1 MSLLFRLLGRLPLR
15 LLHALGA
22 LFGWGAWLASP
33 TYRRHLKENLALA
46 FAPAEAAAILPA
58 AVAHAGRGVLELPW
72 LWTRP
77 KADVVALVTQVT
89 GWEHIE
95 AAWQRGDGILF
106 FTPHLGCF
114 EITAQYYASRAPIT
128 VLYRKP
134 KQAWMQPF
142 IESGRGSENFRLA
155 PADLSGVRLLL
166 KGLKRHE
173 AVGMLPDQVPGTGEG
188 QWADFFG
195 RPAYT
200 MTLGA
205 RLSETER
212 TTVLLAFA
220 ERLPAGRGFNL
231 RFSAPSQPIAGTQ
244 AERVAAINRVLEDL
258 IRICPE
264 QYLWGYNRYK
274 APRGSDG
281 PAEPPC

>member
-1 MSLLFRLLGRLPLR
+1 MSFLFRLLGRLPLC
-15 LLHALGA
+15 LLHGLGT
-22 LFGWGAWLASP
+22 LFGWVAYLASP
-33 TYRRHLKENLALA
+33 TYRRHTRENLALA
-46 FAPAEAAAILPA
+46 YAPAEAAAILPA
-58 AVAHAGRGVLELPW
+58 AVAQAGRGVLELPY

-77 KADVVALVTQVT
+77 KAEVVGLVTQVT
-89 GWEHIE
+89 GWELIE

-114 EITAQYYASRAPIT
+114 EITAQYVAAREPIT

-134 KQAWMQPF
+134 KQAWLQPL
-142 IESGRGSENFRLA
+142 IESGRGSANFHLA

-166 KGLKRHE
+166 KALKRHE
-173 AVGMLPDQVPGTGEG
+173 AVGMLPDQVPGMGEG

-205 RLSETER
+205 RLSETAR
-212 TTVLLAFA
+212 TTVLMAFA
-220 ERLPAGRGFNL
+220 ERLPAGRGYLL
-231 RFSAPSQPIAGTQ
+231 RFSVPTQ
-244 AERVAAINRVLEDL
+244 VIDGSLEARTLAINRALQDL
-258 IRICPE
+258 IRSCPQ

-274 APRGSDG
+274 APRG
-281 PAEPPC
+281 APPPPVPG

>member
-15 LLHALGA
+15 LLHALGT
-22 LFGWGAWLASP
+22 LFGWTAYLASP
-33 TYRRHLKENLALA
+33 TYRRHTQENLALA
-46 FAPAEAAAILPA
+46 YGPAEAAAILPA
-58 AVAHAGRGVLELPW
+58 AIAQAGRGVLELPW

-77 KADVVALVTQVT
+77 KPDVVALVTQVT
-89 GWEHIE
+89 GWELIE

-114 EITAQYYASRAPIT
+114 EITAQYVAARAPIT

-134 KQAWMQPF
+134 KQAWMQPL
-142 IESGRGSENFRLA
+142 IESGRGSANFHLA

-166 KGLKRHE
+166 KALKRRE
-173 AVGMLPDQVPGTGEG
+173 AVGMLPDQVPGMGEG

-244 AERVAAINRVLEDL
+244 AERVAAINRALEDL
-258 IRICPE
+258 IRSCPQ

-274 APRGSDG
+274 APRG
-281 PAEPPC
+281 AEPPC

>member
-1 MSLLFRLLGRLPLR
+1 MALLFRLLGRLPLR
-15 LLHALGA
+15 LLQGFGA
-22 LFGWGAWLASP
+22 FFGWVAYLASP
-33 TYRRHLKENLALA
+33 TYRRHTRENLALA
-46 FAPAEAAAILPA
+46 YGPAEAAAIQPA
-58 AVAHAGRGVLELPW
+58 AVAQAGRGVLELPY

-77 KADVVALVTQVT
+77 KAEVVGLVTQVS
-89 GWEHIE
+89 GWELIE

-114 EITAQYYASRAPIT
+114 EITAQYVAARAPIT

-134 KQAWMQPF
+134 KQAWLQPL
-142 IESGRGSENFRLA
+142 IETGRGSANFHLA

-166 KGLKRHE
+166 KALKRHE
-173 AVGMLPDQVPGTGEG
+173 AVGMLPDQVPGMGEG

-205 RLSETER
+205 RLSETAR

-220 ERLPAGRGFNL
+220 ERLPGGKGFNL
-231 RFSAPSQPIAGTQ
+231 RFSAPTQPIVGTQ
-244 AERVAAINRVLEDL
+244 AERVVAINRALEDL
-258 IRICPE
+258 IRSCPK

-274 APRGSDG
+274 APRGAPP
-281 PAEPPC
+281 PAQG

>member
-1 MSLLFRLLGRLPLR
+1 MPFLFHLLGRLPLR
-15 LLHALGA
+15 LLHDLGV
-22 LFGWGAWLASP
+22 LLGWAAWLASP
-33 TYRRHLKENLALA
+33 AYRRHLKENLALA
-46 FAPAEAAAILPA
+46 YNPAEAAAILPA
-58 AVAHAGRGVLELPW
+58 AIAHAGRGVMELPY

-77 KADVVALVTQVT
+77 KAEVVGLVTQVT
-89 GWEHIE
+89 GWELIE

-128 VLYRKP
+128 VLYRRP

-142 IESGRGSENFRLA
+142 IETGRGSASFHLA

-166 KGLKRHE
+166 KALRRHE
-173 AVGMLPDQVPGTGEG
+173 AVGMLPDQVPGMGEG
-188 QWADFFG
+188 QWAEFFG

-205 RLSETER
+205 RLSETGR
-212 TTVLLAFA
+212 TTVLMAFA
-220 ERLPAGRGFNL
+220 ERLPGGKGFNL
-231 RFSAPSQPIAGTQ
+231 RFSTPTQ
-244 AERVAAINRVLEDL
+244 VIDGSLEARTAAINRALEDL
-258 IRICPE
+258 IRSCPQ

-274 APRGSDG
+274 SPRGSGG

>member
-1 MSLLFRLLGRLPLR
+1 MALLFRLLGRLPLR
-15 LLHALGA
+15 LLQGFGA
-22 LFGWGAWLASP
+22 FFGWVAYLASP
-33 TYRRHLKENLALA
+33 TYRRHTRENLALA
-46 FAPAEAAAILPA
+46 YGPDEAAAILPA
-58 AVAHAGRGVLELPW
+58 AVAQAGRGVLELPY

-77 KADVVALVTQVT
+77 KAEVVGLVTQVS
-89 GWEHIE
+89 GWELIE

-114 EITAQYYASRAPIT
+114 EITAQYVAARAPIT

-134 KQAWMQPF
+134 KQAWLQPL
-142 IESGRGSENFRLA
+142 IETGRGSANFHLA

-166 KGLKRHE
+166 KALKRHE
-173 AVGMLPDQVPGTGEG
+173 AVGMLPDQVPGMGEG

-205 RLSETER
+205 RLSETAR
-212 TTVLLAFA
+212 TTVLMAFA
-220 ERLPAGRGFNL
+220 ERLPGGCGYLL
-231 RFSAPSQPIAGTQ
+231 RFSAPTQ
-244 AERVAAINRVLEDL
+244 IIDGSLEARTLGINRALEDL
-258 IRICPE
+258 IRSCPQ

-274 APRGSDG
+274 APRGAAPP
-281 PAEPPC
+281 PAQG

>member
-1 MSLLFRLLGRLPLR
+1 MSLLFRLLGFLPLR
-15 LLHALGA
+15 LLHGLGA
-22 LFGWGAWLASP
+22 LFGRAAYLASP
-33 TYRRHLKENLALA
+33 TYRRHTRENLALA
-46 FAPAEAAAILPA
+46 YDPAAAAAILPS
-58 AVAHAGRGVLELPW
+58 AVAHAGRGVLELPY

-77 KADVVALVTQVT
+77 KAEVVGLVTQVT
-89 GWEHIE
+89 GWELIE

-128 VLYRKP
+128 VLYRRP
-134 KQAWMQPF
+134 KQAWLQPL
-142 IESGRGSENFRLA
+142 IESGRGSANFRLA

-188 QWADFFG
+188 QWAAFFG

-220 ERLPAGRGFNL
+220 ERLPGGRGYNL
-231 RFSAPSQPIAGTQ
+231 RFSAPTQ
-244 AERVAAINRVLEDL
+244 DIGGSLEARTAAINRALEDL
-258 IRICPE
+258 IRTCPQ

-274 APRGSDG
+274 TPRGAKPRSDG
-281 PAEPPC
+281 

>member
-1 MSLLFRLLGRLPLR
+1 MSFLFRLLGCLPLR
-15 LLHALGA
+15 LLHALGT
-22 LFGWGAWLASP
+22 LFGWAAWLASP

-46 FAPAEAAAILPA
+46 YDPAEAAAILPA
-58 AVAHAGRGVLELPW
+58 AVAHAGRGVLELPR

-77 KADVVALVTQVT
+77 KPEVVSLVKQVS
-89 GWEHIE
+89 GWEMVE

-114 EITAQYYASRAPIT
+114 EVTAQYYAARAPIT

-134 KQAWMQPF
+134 KQAWLQPF
-142 IESGRGSENFRLA
+142 IESGRGGANFHLA

-166 KGLKRHE
+166 KALKRRE
-173 AVGMLPDQVPGTGEG
+173 AAGMLPDQVPGMGEG
-188 QWADFFG
+188 QWAEFFG

-205 RLSETER
+205 RLSATER

-220 ERLPAGRGFNL
+220 ERLPGGSGYHL
-231 RFSAPSQPIAGTQ
+231 RLRAPAIDGTL
-244 AERVAAINRVLEDL
+244 AERVVAINRALEDL
-258 IRICPE
+258 IRSCPQ

-274 APRGSDG
+274 APRG
-281 PAEPPC
+281 AEPPPC

>member
-1 MSLLFRLLGRLPLR
+1 MSLLFRLLGRFPLG

-22 LFGWGAWLASP
+22 LLGWLTWLASP

-46 FAPAEAAAILPA
+46 YATGEAAAIRPA
-58 AVAHAGRGVLELPW
+58 AIAHAGRGLLELPW

-77 KADVVALVTQVT
+77 KPDVVALVTQVT

-114 EITAQYYASRAPIT
+114 EITAQYYAAHAPIT

-134 KQAWMQPF
+134 KQAWMQPL
-142 IESGRGSENFRLA
+142 IESGRGSANFQLA

-166 KGLKRHE
+166 KALKRRE

-188 QWADFFG
+188 IWADFFG

-244 AERVAAINRVLEDL
+244 AERVATINRVLEDL
-258 IRICPE
+258 IRSCPE

-274 APRGSDG
+274 VPRG
-281 PAEPPC
+281 APPIGGQA

>member
-1 MSLLFRLLGRLPLR
+1 MSLLFRLLGRFPLR

-22 LFGWGAWLASP
+22 LVGWLAWFGSS
-33 TYRRHLKENLALA
+33 TYRRHLKDNLALA
-46 FAPAEAAAILPA
+46 YDPAAAAAILPK

-77 KADVVALVTQVT
+77 KAEVVAMVKQVT
-89 GWEHIE
+89 GWEMVE

-114 EITAQYYASRAPIT
+114 EITAQYYAACAPIT
-128 VLYRKP
+128 VLYRRP
-134 KQAWMQPF
+134 KQVWLQPF
-142 IESGRGSENFRLA
+142 IESGRGSANFRLA

-166 KGLKRHE
+166 KALKRRE
-173 AVGMLPDQVPGTGEG
+173 AAGMLPDQVPGTGEG
-188 QWADFFG
+188 QWAEFFG

-220 ERLPAGRGFNL
+220 ERLPGGAGYHL
-231 RFSAPSQPIAGTQ
+231 RLRAPAIAGTL
-244 AERVAAINRVLEDL
+244 AERVVAINRALEDL
-258 IRICPE
+258 IRSCPQ

-274 APRGSDG
+274 APRGSGG
-281 PAEPPC
+281 PSEPPC

>member
-15 LLHALGA
+15 LLHALGT
-22 LFGWGAWLASP
+22 LFGWVAWLASP
-33 TYRRHLKENLALA
+33 AYRRHLKENLALA
-46 FAPAEAAAILPA
+46 YAPAEVAAILPA
-58 AVAHAGRGVLELPW
+58 AVAHAGCGVLELPW

-77 KADVVALVTQVT
+77 KPDVVALVTHVT

-142 IESGRGSENFRLA
+142 IESGRGSANFQLA

-166 KGLKRHE
+166 KGLKRRE
-173 AVGMLPDQVPGTGEG
+173 AVGMLPDQVPGMGEG

-244 AERVAAINRVLEDL
+244 AERVATINRVLEDL
-258 IRICPE
+258 IRSCPQ

-274 APRGSDG
+274 APRGA
-281 PAEPPC
+281 PPPC

>member
-22 LFGWGAWLASP
+22 LFGWAAWLASP
-33 TYRRHLKENLALA
+33 TYRRHTQENLALA
-46 FAPAEAAAILPA
+46 YGPAEAAAILPA
-58 AVAHAGRGVLELPW
+58 AVAHAGRGVLELPY

-77 KADVVALVTQVT
+77 KPEVVDLVTRVT
-89 GWEHIE
+89 GWELIE
-95 AAWQRGDGILF
+95 AALQRGDGILF

-114 EITAQYYASRAPIT
+114 EITAQYVAARAPIT

-134 KQAWMQPF
+134 KQAWLQPL
-142 IESGRGSENFRLA
+142 IESGRGSANFHLA

-166 KGLKRHE
+166 KALKRRE
-173 AVGMLPDQVPGTGEG
+173 AVGMLPDQVPGMGEG

-205 RLSETER
+205 RLSETAR
-212 TTVLLAFA
+212 TTVLLVYA
-220 ERLPAGRGFNL
+220 ERLPGGRGYNL
-231 RFSAPSQPIAGTQ
+231 HFSAPSQPIAGTQ
-244 AERVAAINRVLEDL
+244 AERVAAINRALEDL
-258 IRICPE
+258 IRSCPQ

-274 APRGSDG
+274 APRG
-281 PAEPPC
+281 AEPPPC

>member
-1 MSLLFRLLGRLPLR
+1 MALLFRLLGRLPLR
-15 LLHALGA
+15 LLQGFGA
-22 LFGWGAWLASP
+22 FFGWVAYLASP
-33 TYRRHLKENLALA
+33 TYRRHTRENLALA
-46 FAPAEAAAILPA
+46 YGPAEAAAILPA
-58 AVAHAGRGVLELPW
+58 AVAQAGRGVLELPY

-77 KADVVALVTQVT
+77 KAEVVGLVTQVS
-89 GWEHIE
+89 GWELIE

-114 EITAQYYASRAPIT
+114 EITAQYVAARAPIT

-134 KQAWMQPF
+134 KQAWLQPL
-142 IESGRGSENFRLA
+142 IESGRGSANFHLA

-166 KGLKRHE
+166 KALKRHE
-173 AVGMLPDQVPGTGEG
+173 AVGMLPDQVPGMGEG

-205 RLSETER
+205 RLSETAR
-212 TTVLLAFA
+212 TTVLMAFA
-220 ERLPAGRGFNL
+220 ERLPGGCGYLL
-231 RFSAPSQPIAGTQ
+231 RFSAPTQ
-244 AERVAAINRVLEDL
+244 VIDGSLEARTLGINRALEDL
-258 IRICPE
+258 IRSCPQ

-274 APRGSDG
+274 APRGAAPP
-281 PAEPPC
+281 PAQG

>member
-1 MSLLFRLLGRLPLR
+1 MTWLFRLLGHLPLR
-15 LLHALGA
+15 FLHVLGA
-22 LFGWGAWLASP
+22 LFGWAAYLASP
-33 TYRRHLKENLALA
+33 TFRRHTKENLALA
-46 FAPAEAAAILPA
+46 YNPAEAAAILPA
-58 AVAHAGRGVLELPW
+58 AVAQAGRGVLELPY

-77 KADVVALVTQVT
+77 KAEVVGLVTQVA
-89 GWEHIE
+89 GWELIE

-114 EITAQYYASRAPIT
+114 EITAQYYASRAPIA

-134 KQAWMQPF
+134 KQAWMQPL
-142 IESGRGSENFRLA
+142 IETGRGSANFRLA

-166 KGLKRHE
+166 KALKRHE
-173 AVGMLPDQVPGTGEG
+173 AVGMLPDQVPGMGEG

-220 ERLPAGRGFNL
+220 ERLPGGKGFNL
-231 RFSAPSQPIAGTQ
+231 RFSAPTQPIVGTQ
-244 AERVAAINRVLEDL
+244 AERVAAINRALEDL
-258 IRICPE
+258 IRSCPE

-274 APRGSDG
+274 APRG
-281 PAEPPC
+281 AEPPPC

>member
-1 MSLLFRLLGRLPLR
+1 MSFLFHLLGRLPLR
-15 LLHALGA
+15 LLHGLGV
-22 LFGWGAWLASP
+22 LLGWAAWLASP
-33 TYRRHLKENLALA
+33 AYRRHLKENLALA
-46 FAPAEAAAILPA
+46 YNPAEAAAILPA
-58 AVAHAGRGVLELPW
+58 AIAHAGRGVMELPY

-77 KADVVALVTQVT
+77 KAEVVGLVTQVT
-89 GWEHIE
+89 GWELIE

-114 EITAQYYASRAPIT
+114 EITAQYYAARAPIT
-128 VLYRKP
+128 VLYRRP
-134 KQAWMQPF
+134 KQAWLQPF
-142 IESGRGSENFRLA
+142 IESGRGSANFRLA

-166 KGLKRHE
+166 KALKRRE
-173 AVGMLPDQVPGTGEG
+173 AAGMLPDQVPGMGEG

-205 RLSETER
+205 RLSGTER

-220 ERLPAGRGFNL
+220 ERLPGGEGYHLHFR
-231 RFSAPSQPIAGTQ
+231 SPVIEGTLS
-244 AERVAAINRVLEDL
+244 ERVVAINRALEDL
-258 IRICPE
+258 IRSCPQ

-274 APRGSDG
+274 APRG
-281 PAEPPC
+281 AEPPPC

>member
-1 MSLLFRLLGRLPLR
+1 MALLFRLLGRLPLR
-15 LLHALGA
+15 LLHGLGA
-22 LFGWGAWLASP
+22 FFGWVAYLASP
-33 TYRRHLKENLALA
+33 TYRRHTRENLALA
-46 FAPAEAAAILPA
+46 YDPAEAAAILPA
-58 AVAHAGRGVLELPW
+58 AVAHAGRGVLELPY

-77 KADVVALVTQVT
+77 KAEVVDLVTQVS
-89 GWEHIE
+89 GWELIE

-114 EITAQYYASRAPIT
+114 EITAQYVAAREPIT

-134 KQAWMQPF
+134 KQAWLQPL
-142 IESGRGSENFRLA
+142 IESGRGSANFHLA

-166 KGLKRHE
+166 KALKRHE
-173 AVGMLPDQVPGTGEG
+173 AVGMLPDQVPGMGEG

-205 RLSETER
+205 RLSETAR
-212 TTVLLAFA
+212 TTVLMAFA
-220 ERLPAGRGFNL
+220 ERLPAGRGYLL
-231 RFSAPSQPIAGTQ
+231 RFSVPTQ
-244 AERVAAINRVLEDL
+244 VIDGSLEARTLAINRALEDL
-258 IRICPE
+258 IRSCPK

-274 APRGSDG
+274 APRGAPP
-281 PAEPPC
+281 PAQG

>member
-1 MSLLFRLLGRLPLR
+1 MALLFRLLGRLPLR
-15 LLHALGA
+15 LLHGLGA
-22 LFGWGAWLASP
+22 FFGWVAYRASP
-33 TYRRHLKENLALA
+33 TYRRHTRENLALA
-46 FAPAEAAAILPA
+46 YGPDEAAAILPA
-58 AVAHAGRGVLELPW
+58 AVAHAGRGVLELPY

-77 KADVVALVTQVT
+77 KAEVVDLVTQVS
-89 GWEHIE
+89 GWELIE

-114 EITAQYYASRAPIT
+114 EITAQYIAAHARIT

-134 KQAWMQPF
+134 KQAWLQPL
-142 IESGRGSENFRLA
+142 IESGRGSANLHLA

-166 KGLKRHE
+166 KALKRHE
-173 AVGMLPDQVPGTGEG
+173 AVGMLPDQVPGMGEG

-205 RLSETER
+205 RLSETAR

-220 ERLPAGRGFNL
+220 ERLPGGKGFNL
-231 RFSAPSQPIAGTQ
+231 RFSAPTQPIVGTQ
-244 AERVAAINRVLEDL
+244 AERVVAINRALEDL
-258 IRICPE
+258 IRSCPK

-274 APRGSDG
+274 APRGAPP
-281 PAEPPC
+281 PAQG

>member
-1 MSLLFRLLGRLPLR
+1 MALLFRLLGRLPLR
-15 LLHALGA
+15 LLQGFGA
-22 LFGWGAWLASP
+22 FFGWVAYLASP
-33 TYRRHLKENLALA
+33 TYRRHTRENLALA
-46 FAPAEAAAILPA
+46 YGPDEAAAILPA

-77 KADVVALVTQVT
+77 KAEVVGLVTQVT
-89 GWEHIE
+89 GWELIE

-114 EITAQYYASRAPIT
+114 EITAQYVAARAPIT

-134 KQAWMQPF
+134 KQAWLQPL
-142 IESGRGSENFRLA
+142 IESGRGSANFHLA

-166 KGLKRHE
+166 KALKRHE
-173 AVGMLPDQVPGTGEG
+173 AVGMLPDQVPGMGEG

-205 RLSETER
+205 RLSETAR
-212 TTVLLAFA
+212 TTVLMAFA
-220 ERLPAGRGFNL
+220 ERLPGGCGYLL
-231 RFSAPSQPIAGTQ
+231 RFSAPTQ
-244 AERVAAINRVLEDL
+244 VIDGSLEARTLGINRALEDL
-258 IRICPE
+258 IRSCPQ

-274 APRGSDG
+274 APRGAAPP
-281 PAEPPC
+281 PAQG

>member
-15 LLHALGA
+15 LLHGLGA
-22 LFGWGAWLASP
+22 LFGWAAWLASP

-46 FAPAEAAAILPA
+46 YNPDEAAAILPA

-77 KADVVALVTQVT
+77 KADVVGLVTQVT
-89 GWEHIE
+89 GWELIE

-114 EITAQYYASRAPIT
+114 EITTQYYASRAPIT
-128 VLYRKP
+128 VLYRRP
-134 KQAWMQPF
+134 KQAWLQPL
-142 IESGRGSENFRLA
+142 IESGRGSANFRLA

-166 KGLKRHE
+166 KALKRRE
-173 AVGMLPDQVPGTGEG
+173 AAGMLPDQVPGTGEG

-205 RLSETER
+205 RLSETAR

-220 ERLPAGRGFNL
+220 ERLPGGAGYHL
-231 RFSAPSQPIAGTQ
+231 RFRAPVIEGTQ
-244 AERVAAINRVLEDL
+244 AERVVAINRALEDL
-258 IRICPE
+258 IRSCPQ

-274 APRGSDG
+274 APSGAT
-281 PAEPPC
+281 PPPC

>member
-22 LFGWGAWLASP
+22 LFGWAAYLASP
-33 TYRRHLKENLALA
+33 TYRRHTRENLALA
-46 FAPAEAAAILPA
+46 YTPAEAEAILPA
-58 AVAHAGRGVLELPW
+58 AVAQAGCGVLELPY

-77 KADVVALVTQVT
+77 KAEVVGLVTQVT
-89 GWEHIE
+89 GWELIE

-114 EITAQYYASRAPIT
+114 EITAQYYASHAPIT
-128 VLYRKP
+128 VLYRP
-134 KQAWMQPF
+134 PRQAWLQPL
-142 IESGRGSENFRLA
+142 IEEGRGGANLHLA
-155 PADLSGVRLLL
+155 SADLSGVRLLL
-166 KGLKRHE
+166 RALKRRE
-173 AVGMLPDQVPGTGEG
+173 AVGMLPDQVPGMGEG

-205 RLSETER
+205 RLSETAR

-220 ERLPAGRGFNL
+220 ERLPGGKGFNL
-231 RFSAPSQPIAGTQ
+231 RFSAPTQPIAGTQ
-244 AERVAAINRVLEDL
+244 AERVAAINRALEDL
-258 IRICPE
+258 IRSCP
-264 QYLWGYNRYK
+264 QLYLWGYNRYM
-274 APRGSDG
+274 APRG
-281 PAEPPC
+281 AEPPPC

>member
-1 MSLLFRLLGRLPLR
+1 MSLLFRLLGRLPLN

-22 LFGWGAWLASP
+22 AFGWAAWLASP
-33 TYRRHLKENLALA
+33 TYRRHLRENLALA
-46 FAPAEAAAILPA
+46 YGPAEAAAILPA
-58 AVAHAGRGVLELPW
+58 AVAHAGRGVLELPY

-77 KADVVALVTQVT
+77 KAEVVGLVTEVT

-114 EITAQYYASRAPIT
+114 EITAQYYASRGPIT

-134 KQAWMQPF
+134 KQAWMQPL
-142 IESGRGSENFRLA
+142 IESGRGSANFQLA

-166 KGLKRHE
+166 KALKRHE
-173 AVGMLPDQVPGTGEG
+173 AAGMLPDQVPGTGEG

-205 RLSETER
+205 RRSETAR

-258 IRICPE
+258 IRSCPQ

-274 APRGSDG
+274 APRGT
-281 PAEPPC
+281 EPPP

>member
-1 MSLLFRLLGRLPLR
+1 MSLLFRLLGRFPLS
-15 LLHALGA
+15 LLHALGTV
-22 LFGWGAWLASP
+22 FGWAAYLASP
-33 TYRRHLKENLALA
+33 TYRRHTRENLALA
-46 FAPAEAAAILPA
+46 YNPAEAAAILPA
-58 AVAHAGRGVLELPW
+58 AIAHAGRGVLELPY

-77 KADVVALVTQVT
+77 KAEVVGLVTQVS
-89 GWEHIE
+89 GWELIE

-114 EITAQYYASRAPIT
+114 EITAQYYASRAPIA

-134 KQAWMQPF
+134 KQAWMQPL
-142 IESGRGSENFRLA
+142 IETGRGSANFRLA

-166 KGLKRHE
+166 KSLRRHE
-173 AVGMLPDQVPGTGEG
+173 AVGMLPDQVPGMGEG

-220 ERLPAGRGFNL
+220 ERLPGGRGFNL
-231 RFSAPSQPIAGTQ
+231 RFSAPTQPIVGTQ
-244 AERVAAINRVLEDL
+244 AERVAAINRALEDL
-258 IRICPE
+258 IRSCPQ

-274 APRGSDG
+274 TPRGAGG

>member
-22 LFGWGAWLASP
+22 LFGWAAWLASP
-33 TYRRHLKENLALA
+33 TYRRHTQENLALA
-46 FAPAEAAAILPA
+46 YGPAEAAAILPA
-58 AVAHAGRGVLELPW
+58 AVAHAGRGVLELPY

-77 KADVVALVTQVT
+77 KAEVLGLVREAT
-89 GWEHIE
+89 GWELVE
-95 AAWQRGDGILF
+95 AALQRGDGLLF

-114 EITAQYYASRAPIT
+114 EITAQYIAVRTPIT
-128 VLYRKP
+128 VLYRRP
-134 KQAWMQPF
+134 KQVWLQPF
-142 IESGRGSENFRLA
+142 IESGRGGSAHLHLA

-166 KGLKRHE
+166 KALKRHE
-173 AVGMLPDQVPGTGEG
+173 AVGMLPDQVPGMGEG

-205 RLSETER
+205 RLSETGR
-212 TTVLLAFA
+212 TTVLLVYA
-220 ERLPAGRGFNL
+220 ERLPGGRGYNL
-231 RFSAPSQPIAGTQ
+231 RFSAPTQPIAGTQ
-244 AERVAAINRVLEDL
+244 AERVAAINRALEDL
-258 IRICPE
+258 IRSCPQ

-274 APRGSDG
+274 APRG
-281 PAEPPC
+281 AEPPPC

>member
-1 MSLLFRLLGRLPLR
+1 MPSLFRLLGCLPLR

-22 LFGWGAWLASP
+22 LFGWAAYFASP
-33 TYRRHLKENLALA
+33 TYRRHTKENLALA
-46 FAPAEAAAILPA
+46 YPPGEARAILPE
-58 AVAHAGRGVLELPW
+58 AVAHAGRGVLELPY

-77 KADVVALVTQVT
+77 KAEVVGLVTQVT
-89 GWEHIE
+89 GWELIE
-95 AAWQRGDGILF
+95 AALQRGDGLLF

-114 EITAQYYASRAPIT
+114 EITAQYIATHTPIT
-128 VLYRKP
+128 VLYRRP
-134 KQAWMQPF
+134 KQDWMQPF
-142 IESGRGSENFRLA
+142 VESGRGGANLHLA

-166 KGLKRHE
+166 KALRRRE
-173 AVGMLPDQVPGTGEG
+173 AIGMLPDQVPGTGEG

-212 TTVLLAFA
+212 TTVLLTFA
-220 ERLPAGRGFNL
+220 ERLPGGKGFNL
-231 RFSAPSQPIAGTQ
+231 RFSEPSQPIAGTQ

-258 IRICPE
+258 IRSCPG

-274 APRGSDG
+274 APRG
-281 PAEPPC
+281 AEPPPC

>member
-1 MSLLFRLLGRLPLR
+1 MSFLFRLLGCLPLR
-15 LLHALGA
+15 LLHALGT
-22 LFGWGAWLASP
+22 LFGWAAWLASP

-46 FAPAEAAAILPA
+46 YDPAEAAAILPA
-58 AVAHAGRGVLELPW
+58 AVAHAGRGVLELPR

-77 KADVVALVTQVT
+77 KPEVVSLVKQVS
-89 GWEHIE
+89 GWEMVE

-114 EITAQYYASRAPIT
+114 EVTAQYYAARAPIT

-134 KQAWMQPF
+134 KQAWLQPF
-142 IESGRGSENFRLA
+142 IESGRGGANFHLA

-166 KGLKRHE
+166 KALKRRE
-173 AVGMLPDQVPGTGEG
+173 AAGMLPDQVPGMGEG
-188 QWADFFG
+188 QWAEFFG

-205 RLSETER
+205 RLSATER

-220 ERLPAGRGFNL
+220 ERLPGGSGYHL
-231 RFSAPSQPIAGTQ
+231 RFRAPAIDGTL
-244 AERVAAINRVLEDL
+244 AERVVAINRALEDL
-258 IRICPE
+258 IRSCPQ

-274 APRGSDG
+274 APRG
-281 PAEPPC
+281 AEPPPC